1 MTNAE
6 VKAAFMDGCP
16 VSYSGI
22 EYLEIS
28 ALIYRRGPD
37 GFYMQAELLDKNRNS
52 VTIARPDRIT
62 EVCNENEN

>member
-1 MTNAE
+1 MTGAE

-22 EYLEIS
+22 EYLGIS

-37 GFYMQAELLDKNRNS
+37 EIYIQVELLDKTRNS

-62 EVCNENEN
+62 AVHDSVSR